1 MSMLRNRQ
9 MKVDLVVSMF
19 TIIIMLVVGIGLGCL
34 KVTLLIGAILMLF
47 IGYHFFV
54 ELRRYKTIAKLNENL
69 DEMLHRRRHT
79 IFEDCEEG
87 ELAILATNLNKLVR
101 NLREQ
106 VDMEQLSKKQLADA
120 MADISHQIKTPLT
133 SINLLL
139 SRLRKDGL
147 EKEKE
152 MEAIVEITKLTSK
165 IEWLIYAL
173 LRIAKLDAGAITLK
187 QEEISLAL
195 LLKETEE
202 HLAIPMELRGV
213 QFVYEKDDSI
223 KATIDKS
230 WTLEAVENIVKNC
243 MEHTPEGGMVKAE
256 VSENPIYSEIRIT
269 DTGVGIAKED
279 LPHIFERFYKGKNS
293 DKNSVGIGLALA
305 KQIVNAQNGTII
317 VQNRKNKQG
326 AEFCIRFYKT
336 VV

>member
-120 MADISHQIKTPLT
+120 MADISHQ
-133 SINLLL
+133 
-139 SRLRKDGL
+139 KDGL

-243 MEHTPEGGMVKAE
+243 MEHTLEGGRVKAK